1 MGTKH
6 QRREDEER
14 RYWAVKT
21 ALELMRTILTIV
33 IVMSSQHL
41 L

>member
-6 QRREDEER
+6 RRRVDEER
-14 RYWAVKT
+14 RYWGFKT

-33 IVMSSQHL
+33 VLLSSQHL

>member
-6 QRREDEER
+6 RRRVDEER
-14 RYWAVKT
+14 RYCEFKT

-33 IVMSSQHL
+33 VLLSSQHL